1 MAQSI
6 KLFQSELPTS
16 LYHTRL
22 QRGRGRVDDQAK
34 AMQLKHRGETCF
46 LPIDSTHART
56 HTNTHT
62 HTNTLA
68 YTRTRT
74 HTHTNTHTL
83 THTYTHKQTHTY
95 THILTHLKRK
105 RGDVDDLAQA
115 TQHLLACAICSHT
128 ALNHHYTTAAA
139 AA

>member
-46 LPIDSTHART
+46 LPIDSTHAR
-56 HTNTHT
+56 
-62 HTNTLA
+62 
-68 YTRTRT
+68 
-74 HTHTNTHTL
+74 THTNTHTL